1 MEGRVSIE
9 RIATARQ
16 RLAELSEVGGGS
28 PDRESQV
35 RQAVHLLSRI
45 LDELETVARD
55 SQLEQ
60 EAENE
65 SRFNTLAE
73 TASDGIISID
83 DQSTIRYVNPT
94 VGQMF
99 GYEPSEMLDKNLTV
113 LMPERLRQ
121 MHLTSFRR
129 YLATGQRN
137 LSWRAIE
144 LVGLH
149 KSGREFPVEISFG
162 EDVRRD
168 KHFFTGIVRDVTD
181 RKRSEEALRAS
192 EQRLQA
198 IVDNT
203 TALVFIKDLELR
215 YVLVN
220 REYERLFDIGRDQIR
235 GRTDFDIHPRD
246 VAETFRANDRQ
257 VIETGRPLQYEEVV
271 PSRTGARHYVVV
283 KFLLRDQANE
293 PYAICGIATDITAR
307 IRSERQAALH
317 AEIHTAFSGLTP
329 SALQT
334 TLQLSAEAVV
344 RHLDAAFARVWTLN
358 DEGNILELQASA
370 GQYTRLDGEH
380 ARVPVG
386 QLKIGLIAQERKP
399 HLTNDVQNDERI
411 SHPEWAKREGMVA
424 FAGYPLLVE
433 ERLVGVLAMF
443 ARRSLEPAILQA
455 LALVADTIA
464 KGIERKWAENK
475 LQESERNLRL
485 FMETIPQMLW
495 SAAPDGA
502 IDYYNQRVLDYTGLS
517 MDELRGPG
525 WIKPIHP
532 DERDAMTKAWT
543 AAVAEGVPFEF
554 EFRGRRGADGM
565 YRWCVSSALPL
576 RDPEGRILKWYGSVV
591 DLHDRKQAQE
601 ALRTREAELAHI
613 TRIMTMGEITSS
625 IAHEINQPL
634 GAIVNYGSA
643 CLRLITTG
651 SADLTD
657 IATALSEIVN
667 DANRA
672 SSIIAQIRALSKKAV
687 PEMVALEVKDLVTEI
702 LPLVRYE
709 LNARRIELKT
719 VLPDNLSP
727 VMGDRIQLQQVLL
740 NLVVNGMEAMHQI
753 PEDRRH
759 LSIEAESHVAEDTPF
774 VLIRVT
780 DSGIGL
786 SAEDQP
792 RLFEAF
798 YTTKAEGMGM
808 GLAISRSIVEAH
820 GGRLWATPNTDAGAT
835 FQFMLPAHIRRAGG

>member
-1 MEGRVSIE
+1 MKGRVSIE

-16 RLAELSEVGGGS
+16 RLAKLSELGNGPPGS
-28 PDRESQV
+28 VTQV
-35 RQAVHLLSRI
+35 QQAVDILSSV
-45 LDELETVARD
+45 LDELEKVAQD
-55 SQLEQ
+55 GQLEQ
-60 EAENE
+60 EADNE

-83 DQSTIRYVNPT
+83 DQSTIRYVNPAA
-94 VGQMF
+94 GQMF
-99 GYEPSEMLDKNLTV
+99 GYEPAEMLNKSLTV
-113 LMPERLRQ
+113 LMPERFRQ
-121 MHLTSFRR
+121 IHLTSFRR
-129 YLATGQRN
+129 YLATGQRHIR
-137 LSWRAIE
+137 WRAIE

-149 KSGREFPVEISFG
+149 KSGREFPIEISFG
-162 EDVRRD
+162 EEVRKD

-181 RKRSEEALRAS
+181 R
-192 EQRLQA
+192 
-198 IVDNT
+198 T
-203 TALVFIKDLELR
+203 
-215 YVLVN
+215 
-220 REYERLFDIGRDQIR
+220 
-235 GRTDFDIHPRD
+235 
-246 VAETFRANDRQ
+246 
-257 VIETGRPLQYEEVV
+257 
-271 PSRTGARHYVVV
+271 
-283 KFLLRDQANE
+283 
-293 PYAICGIATDITAR
+293 
-307 IRSERQAALH
+307 LH
-317 AEIHTAFSGLTP
+317 AEIHAAFSGLTE
-329 SALQT
+329 SGLQPI
-334 TLQLSAEAVV
+334 LQLSADAIV
-344 RHLDAAFARVWTLN
+344 RHREAAFARIWTIN
-358 DEGNILELQASA
+358 DQGNMLELQASA

-386 QLKIGLIAQERKP
+386 KLKIGLIAQERKP

-424 FAGYPLLVE
+424 FAGYPLLVDG
-433 ERLVGVLAMF
+433 RLVGVLAMF
-443 ARRSLEPAILQA
+443 ARKSLEPAVLQT

-464 KGIERKWAENK
+464 KGVERKWAEKK

-517 MDELRGPG
+517 MDELRGAG

-532 DERDAMTKAWT
+532 DERDAMTKVWA
-543 AAVAEGVPFEF
+543 AAVAEGVPFNF

-576 RDPEGRILKWYGSVV
+576 RDREGRILKWYGSVV
-591 DLHDRKQAQE
+591 DLHDWKQAQE
-601 ALRTREAELAHI
+601 SLRSREAELAHI

-634 GAIVNYGSA
+634 GAIVNYGNA
-643 CLRLITTG
+643 CLRIIKTG
-651 SADLTD
+651 SAEITD
-657 IATALSEIVN
+657 IAAALSEIVD

-672 SSIIAQIRALSKKAV
+672 SAIIAQIRALSKKAL
-687 PEMVALEVKDLVTEI
+687 PEMAVLEVKDLVAEI
-702 LPLVRYE
+702 LPLVRHE
-709 LNARRIELKT
+709 LDRRQIVLKT
-719 VLPDNLSP
+719 VLSDNLSP
-727 VMGDRIQLQQVLL
+727 VMGDRIQLEQVLL
-740 NLVVNGMEAMHQI
+740 NLVMNGMEAMHQI

-759 LSIEAESHVAEDTPF
+759 LSIAAQSQVSEGKA
-774 VLIRVT
+774 LILISVT

-820 GGRLWATPNTDAGAT
+820 GGRLWATPNTGRGAT
-835 FQFMLPAHIRRAGG
+835 FQFVLPAQTQQEGVES

>member
-1 MEGRVSIE
+1 MKGRVSIE

-16 RLAELSEVGGGS
+16 RLAELSELGNGPPGS
-28 PDRESQV
+28 VSQV
-35 RQAVHLLSRI
+35 QQAVDILSSV
-45 LDELETVARD
+45 LDELEKVAQD
-55 SQLEQ
+55 GQLEQ
-60 EAENE
+60 EADNE

-83 DQSTIRYVNPT
+83 DQSTIRYVNPAA
-94 VGQMF
+94 GQMF
-99 GYEPSEMLDKNLTV
+99 GYEPAEMLNKSLTV
-113 LMPERLRQ
+113 LMPERFRQ
-121 MHLTSFRR
+121 IHLTSFRR
-129 YLATGQRN
+129 YLATGQRHIR
-137 LSWRAIE
+137 WRAIE

-149 KSGREFPVEISFG
+149 KSGREFPIEISFG
-162 EDVRRD
+162 EEVRKD

-181 RKRSEEALRAS
+181 R
-192 EQRLQA
+192 
-198 IVDNT
+198 T
-203 TALVFIKDLELR
+203 
-215 YVLVN
+215 
-220 REYERLFDIGRDQIR
+220 
-235 GRTDFDIHPRD
+235 
-246 VAETFRANDRQ
+246 
-257 VIETGRPLQYEEVV
+257 
-271 PSRTGARHYVVV
+271 
-283 KFLLRDQANE
+283 
-293 PYAICGIATDITAR
+293 
-307 IRSERQAALH
+307 LH
-317 AEIHTAFSGLTP
+317 AEIHAAFSGLTE
-329 SALQT
+329 SGLQPI
-334 TLQLSAEAVV
+334 LQLSADAIV
-344 RHLDAAFARVWTLN
+344 RHREAAFARIWTIN
-358 DEGNILELQASA
+358 DQGNMLELQASA

-386 QLKIGLIAQERKP
+386 KLKIGLIAQERKP

-424 FAGYPLLVE
+424 FAGYPLLVDG
-433 ERLVGVLAMF
+433 RLVGVLAMF
-443 ARRSLEPAILQA
+443 ARKSLEPAVLQT

-464 KGIERKWAENK
+464 KGVERKWAEKK

-517 MDELRGPG
+517 MDELRGAG

-532 DERDAMTKAWT
+532 DERDAMTKVWA
-543 AAVAEGVPFEF
+543 AAVAEGVPFNF

-576 RDPEGRILKWYGSVV
+576 RDREGRILKWYGSVV
-591 DLHDRKQAQE
+591 DLHDWKQAQE
-601 ALRTREAELAHI
+601 SLRSREAELAHI

-634 GAIVNYGSA
+634 GAIVNYGNA
-643 CLRLITTG
+643 CLRIIKTG
-651 SADLTD
+651 SAEITD
-657 IATALSEIVN
+657 IAAALSEIVD

-672 SSIIAQIRALSKKAV
+672 SAIIAQIRALSKKAL
-687 PEMVALEVKDLVTEI
+687 PEMAVLEVKDLVAEI
-702 LPLVRYE
+702 LPLVRHE
-709 LNARRIELKT
+709 LDRRQIVLKT
-719 VLPDNLSP
+719 VLSDNLSP
-727 VMGDRIQLQQVLL
+727 VMGDRIQLEQVLL
-740 NLVVNGMEAMHQI
+740 NLVMNGMEAMHQI

-759 LSIEAESHVAEDTPF
+759 LSIAAQSQVSEGKA
-774 VLIRVT
+774 LILISVT

-820 GGRLWATPNTDAGAT
+820 GGRLWATPNTGRGAT
-835 FQFMLPAHIRRAGG
+835 FQFVLPAQTQQEGVES